1 MAATPRVGRCPIC
14 VYMQLPDAF
23 LDRCRRHDRRAI
35 EQLHRLTFSL
45 VMGLCRRYR
54 RSEDEVRAAHNGA
67 FLKIVQ
73 NLDKYR
79 PEVPFD
85 AWAKRVTI
93 NYLIDEWRRRR
104 DHFAELEAAEAATRS
119 THNDF
124 LEAEEAERLEAALHQ
139 LPPMTRTVFNLYAI
153 DGYDHAEIGRMLD
166 MSPAT
171 SRWHLMEARKKLAAL
186 LGLKPGVKNRNHG

>member
-1 MAATPRVGRCPIC
+1 
-14 VYMQLPDAF
+14 MQLPEGL
-23 LDRCRRHDRRAI
+23 LDRCRRHDRRAL

-54 RSEDEVRAAHNGA
+54 HSEDEVRAAHNGA

-73 NLDKYR
+73 HLDKYR
-79 PEVPFD
+79 AEVPFE

-104 DHFAELEAAEAATRS
+104 DHFAELEAANPASRSVPNEALDRI
-119 THNDF
+119 
-124 LEAEEAERLEAALHQ
+124 EAERLELALHQ

-153 DGYDHAEIGRMLD
+153 DGYDHSEIAKKLGI
-166 MSPAT
+166 SVAT
-171 SRWHLMEARKKLAAL
+171 SRWHLMEARKKLAEI
-186 LGLKPGVKNRNHG
+186 LGLQPATKKKQHG